1 MRQSTLREIEPGGD
15 EVVPGVQMPVRTQ
28 LPAPLLADLLGRLS
42 TALAA
47 GIDLRR
53 AWAGETARAPARWRP
68 EMEAVAAALA
78 GGAGLGEALSAAG
91 PAFPPFVR
99 GMVAVGDETGHEPE
113 TLRDVSEALRAAI
126 RVRRALRQSLAQ
138 PAFQFTVAA
147 AVVGLLILV
156 AGLLRDAAGRPI
168 DLLGSGLVGPTGLM
182 WYIALLV
189 AAIAIVTGVARIAA
203 SNWRAGGVV
212 RRLVALV
219 PVVGPAARA
228 AEAAAWCRAASLA
241 SGAGLPAGRLMRLT
255 ALVAP
260 GLALDP
266 DDIEEALR
274 GGATLADALH
284 ATGRFPRVVVE
295 AVDVG
300 ELTGTTAETLDRLA
314 GTLDDDARR
323 GIAAAARGAGFL
335 AWATVA
341 GLIALVVFRIFSSY
355 LGMIHDAA
363 GGIR

>member
-1 MRQSTLREIEPGGD
+1 
-15 EVVPGVQMPVRTQ
+15 MPRRRP
-28 LPAPLLADLLGRLS
+28 LPDALLAEMLGRLA

-53 AWAGETARAPARWRP
+53 AWASESARAPARLRP
-68 EMEAVAAALA
+68 VMEAISAALA
-78 GGAGLGEALSAAG
+78 DGSALGDALAVAGA
-91 PAFPPFVR
+91 AFPPFVR

-113 TLRDVSEALRAAI
+113 TLRSVSETLRATLRA
-126 RVRRALRQSLAQ
+126 RRALRQSLAQ
-138 PAFQFTVAA
+138 PAFQLAL
-147 AVVGLLILV
+147 AVVVVGILILV

-168 DLLGSGLVGPTGLM
+168 DLLGTGLAGPSGLA
-182 WYIALLV
+182 WYVALLAAAVALVLLGVRV
-189 AAIAIVTGVARIAA
+189 AAAD
-203 SNWRAGGVV
+203 WRAGGVV
-212 RRLVALV
+212 RRLIAFI

-241 SGAGLPAGRLMRLT
+241 SGAGLPAGRLVRLA

-266 DDIEEALR
+266 HDVEEALR

-314 GTLDDDARR
+314 GDLDDEARR

-335 AWATVA
+335 VWAAVA

-355 LGMIHDAA
+355 LGMIQDAA
-363 GGIR
+363 RGI

>member
-1 MRQSTLREIEPGGD
+1 MSRGRP
-15 EVVPGVQMPVRTQ
+15 
-28 LPAPLLADLLGRLS
+28 LPDALLAEMLGRLAI
-42 TALAA
+42 ALGA

-53 AWAGETARAPARWRP
+53 AWASEAARAPARLRP
-68 EMEAVAAALA
+68 AMEAVSAAL
-78 GGAGLGEALSAAG
+78 GAGSGLGAALEAAG
-91 PAFPPFVR
+91 AAFPPFVR

-113 TLRDVSEALRAAI
+113 TLRSVSETLRAA
-126 RVRRALRQSLAQ
+126 VKARRALRQSLAQ
-138 PAFQFTVAA
+138 PAFQLTVAV
-147 AVVGLLILV
+147 AVVGILILV

-168 DLLGSGLVGPTGLM
+168 DLLGMGLAGPSGLA
-182 WYIALLV
+182 WYAVLVV
-189 AAIAIVTGVARIAA
+189 AAVAVARLGLRVAA
-203 SNWRAGGVV
+203 ADWRKGGIV
-212 RRLVALV
+212 RRVGALI

-241 SGAGLPAGRLMRLT
+241 SGAGLPAGRLVSLT

-266 DDIEEALR
+266 HAVEETLR

-314 GTLDDDARR
+314 ADLDDEARR

-335 AWATVA
+335 VWAVVA

-355 LGMIHDAA
+355 VGMIQDAA
-363 GGIR
+363 RGL